1 MEQTNLDLITV
12 EEILLMDCLSLDI
25 ILLYYF
31 FFQPIFFF
39 IFAGIFG
46 P

>member
-1 MEQTNLDLITV
+1 MEQTNLDLIIV

-25 ILLYYF
+25 ILLVF
-31 FFQPIFFF
+31 FNLFFF
-39 IFAGIFG
+39 IFTGIFG